1 MLIPLGFRASRRRRS
16 ALKAT
21 APWLAGLAAL
31 SVTVTT
37 TPSPAAPLLWPA
49 VASAALGQAPSGGL
63 LPLMKA
69 SREESRP
76 ADPFAA
82 ARKRDEA
89 FNRLTNTEKE
99 QARTYLEKGRAAIA
113 QGDSTAALH
122 WFRKAKATGAEF
134 APGEYSPREL
144 GDALR
149 QAGVSP
155 QELAA
160 TIQAPP
166 MAPITPEQA
175 AAADR
180 SSLPAL
186 LQSPLAAA
194 PRSNQQTPFGNQII
208 TNPHLIPA
216 NDHPLIG
223 NRPAAVAGEPRVGD
237 FGDTIRR
244 LPAPQQEKKD
254 NTTSANKTQALRLIA
269 QARASMDRGDLAA
282 AHRLASQARDLQ
294 VPDDK
299 FAASETRPWAMLL
312 EVENEMNRRG
322 KAVVQAGAIAE
333 DDPAGAPA
341 GFPVQRALHQP
352 ETDTTRNM
360 PATNLQ
366 PIGQSPAAAPPAP
379 SPRSPG
385 RELYEAGLNALQR
398 QDRETALKYFRDAW
412 KHETTLDPA
421 TRQSLQDHLGGLQTT
436 APRPAPAGGEPGR
449 LEEISEE
456 EQMAFQR
463 LSRETNVEIR
473 EAEAL
478 MNVDP
483 LAGLQRVKDA
493 RERVLNSELSPRS
506 RKQLLTIV
514 DRTLEKMEQYVDQ
527 NRANIEL
534 NAESKEKLEQIDRER
549 AMRLASQDR
558 LAELVEEFNALID
571 QERWPEAERV
581 AMQAHEIAPNEEVV
595 ASMIWKSR
603 FIKAYQSRL
612 ALRSQSEQNFMA
624 AMTNVEESGIPFDD
638 NDPLQ
643 FGDATEWGH
652 LTKTRRQWML
662 EQGRRLS
669 PNELKIQDAL
679 KEPVDV
685 RFNNQPLSEVM
696 DILSAAVA
704 VNFRLNEE
712 GLAAEGASSDIP
724 VTIQLREPVSLRSA
738 LNLILEPLHLSYV
751 IRNEVLEITS
761 ETVRRS
767 DTVTKVYNVGD
778 LVIPIPNF
786 VPSYNMGLPGA
797 IRAAHS
803 SMPYGQPF
811 GGSGTVPLTVMAQNE
826 EPAAIDPIALAQV
839 GPNAASMAN
848 SGRNSQPLGFGPGG
862 VGAGVAPD
870 YDSLIELI
878 TATVAPESWDEVGG
892 PGAIHA
898 GSGGNLSL
906 VISQTQEIHE
916 QIADLLEQLRRL
928 QDLQVTIEVRFI
940 TINDNFFERIG
951 IDFDFD
957 IDDNSARAA
966 NGTIPDDTGPS
977 VVVGLDPTGNV
988 TTDGDLSFTQA
999 SFSSA
1004 VPQFGGFDPATAA
1017 NFGFAILSD
1026 IEVFFLIQAAQGDSR
1041 TNVLQAPK
1049 VTLFNGQ
1056 SAFVSDT
1063 TQRPFVT
1070 SVIPVVG
1077 DFAAAHAPVIVVLS
1091 EGTSLSVQAV
1101 VSNDRR
1107 FVRLTLVP
1115 FFSEIGEVE
1124 EFTFNGKKSVTK
1136 NEDDETV
1143 ATVEEGTTVQL
1154 PTFAFTSVTTTVSVP
1169 DGGTV
1174 LLGGIKRLQEGR
1186 NERGLPLLSKVPY
1199 VSRLFKNVGI
1209 GRTTQSLMMMV
1220 TPRIIIQEE
1229 EESRLG
1235 IDIAP

>member
-1 MLIPLGFRASRRRRS
+1 
-16 ALKAT
+16 LKAT
-21 APWLAGLAAL
+21 APLLAGLAAL
-31 SVTVTT
+31 SVTVTSSPGQA
-37 TPSPAAPLLWPA
+37 TPQVWPA
-49 VASAALGQAPSGGL
+49 LAAATAMGQSGGL
-63 LPLMKA
+63 LPLVKA
-69 SREESRP
+69 AREESRP
-76 ADPFAA
+76 IDPFAA

-89 FNRLTNTEKE
+89 FNRLTNTDQE
-99 QARTYLEKGRAAIA
+99 QARTYLEKGRSAIA
-113 QGDSTAALH
+113 QGDATAALH
-122 WFRKAKATGAEF
+122 WYRKAKATGVEF
-134 APGEYSPREL
+134 AAGEYSPREL
-144 GDALR
+144 GEALR
-149 QAGVSP
+149 QAGVSL

-160 TIQAPP
+160 APQVP
-166 MAPITPEQA
+166 AMAPITPQQA

-180 SSLPAL
+180 AALPAL
-186 LQSPLAAA
+186 LQSPITGSAAGG
-194 PRSNQQTPFGNQII
+194 PSPFGGQVIA
-208 TNPHLIPA
+208 NPNAIPK

-223 NRPAAVAGEPRVGD
+223 NAAPGAEPRVGD
-237 FGDTIRR
+237 FSGSIRR
-244 LPAPQQEKKD
+244 LPSPQQETKPA
-254 NTTSANKTQALRLIA
+254 NSAGASGKLSALRLVA
-269 QARASMDRGDLAA
+269 QARAAMDRGDLAT

-294 VPDDK
+294 VPDTA
-299 FAASETRPWAMLL
+299 FAASETRPWALVL

-322 KAVVQAGAIAE
+322 RAVVPAGAIVE
-333 DDPAGAPA
+333 SDGAQ
-341 GFPVQRALHQP
+341 GSYPVQRAVHDP
-352 ETDTTRNM
+352 ENDRTRNA
-360 PATNLQ
+360 PAANLQ
-366 PIGQSPAAAPPAP
+366 FGPAPAAPAPAAAGQ
-379 SPRSPG
+379 RNPG
-385 RELYEAGLNALQR
+385 RELYEAGLNALER
-398 QDRETALKYFRDAW
+398 QDREAALKYFRDAW
-412 KHETTLDPA
+412 KYEATLDAA
-421 TRQSLQDHLGGLQTT
+421 TRQSLQDQLGGLQNA
-436 APRPAPAGGEPGR
+436 APRPAPSHGQPGQIDP
-449 LEEISEE
+449 ISEQ
-456 EQMAFQR
+456 EQAAFQR
-463 LSRETNVEIR
+463 LSRELNVEVR
-473 EAEAL
+473 DAEAM
-478 MNVDP
+478 MNVNP
-483 LAGLQRVKDA
+483 LGGLEKAKAA
-493 RERVLNSELSPRS
+493 RERVLNSDLGPKS
-506 RKQLLTIV
+506 RKQLLVIV
-514 DRTLEKMEQYVDQ
+514 DRTIEKMEQYIDE

-534 NAESKEKLEQIDRER
+534 NAEAKAKLAEIDRER
-549 AMRLASQDR
+549 NMKLASQER
-558 LAELVEEFNALID
+558 LAQLVEEFNSLID
-571 QERWPEAERV
+571 QERWAEAERV

-612 ALRSQSEQNFMA
+612 AFRSQSEQGFQA
-624 AMTNVEESGIPFDD
+624 ALTNVDTSSIPFDD

-643 FGDATEWGH
+643 FGDATEWSQ
-652 LTKTRRQWML
+652 LSKTRRQWL
-662 EQGRRLS
+662 QEQGRRLS
-669 PNELKIQDAL
+669 PNELRIQEVL

-696 DILSAAVA
+696 DILSAAVG
-704 VNFRLNEE
+704 VNFHLNEE

-811 GGSGTVPLTVMAQNE
+811 GGSGAVPLTVMAQNE
-826 EPAAIDPIALAQV
+826 QPSGAIDPIALAQV
-839 GPNAASMAN
+839 GPNAAASLATG
-848 SGRNSQPLGFGPGG
+848 GRSTQPLGFGPGG
-862 VGAGVAPD
+862 IGAGVAPD
-870 YDSLIELI
+870 FDSLIELV

-892 PGAIHA
+892 PGSIAPHA
-898 GSGGNLSL
+898 GNLSL

-940 TINDNFFERIG
+940 TLNDNFFERVG

-957 IDDNSARAA
+957 IDDNVIGGAA
-966 NGTIPDDTGPS
+966 AVATRDDEGPS
-977 VVVGLDPTGNV
+977 AVVGLDPTGNI
-988 TTDGDLSFTQA
+988 TTDADLAFTQG
-999 SFSSA
+999 SFASA

-1026 IEVFFLIQAAQGDSR
+1026 IEVFFLLEAAQGDSR

-1115 FFSEIGEVE
+1115 FFSQIGNVE
-1124 EFTFNGKKSVTK
+1124 EFTFNGKKRTIK
-1136 NEDDETV
+1136 GDQDDDPTTDEEDIVVID
-1143 ATVEEGTTVQL
+1143 EGTTVQL

-1229 EESRLG
+1229 EEARLG
-1235 IDIAP
+1235 IDLAP